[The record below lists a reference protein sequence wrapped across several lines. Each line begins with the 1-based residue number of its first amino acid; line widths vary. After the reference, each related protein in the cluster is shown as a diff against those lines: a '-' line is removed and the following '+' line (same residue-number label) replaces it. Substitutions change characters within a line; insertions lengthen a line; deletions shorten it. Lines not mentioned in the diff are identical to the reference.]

1 MINLTL
7 VVNEKVLLTIH
18 PHNFAGATSE
28 VKDATWTVLSGSSTV
43 TPSAD
48 GMSAVIAAPSSVGT
62 SLILVGANTNLSSS
76 VNTGSVN
83 TGSFN
88 TGSVNTGS
96 VNTSSFSAGAAWDY
110 TQHSKKSNK
119 KHDKHASTFSAPTVS
134 WWNDTNWSQHDKNA
148 YAIHS
153 SSASDRFT
161 LDKMENTDGIIYNHI
176 TVNVVA
182 KRVDKTHGQSTNLG
196 LTAGS
201 PEHGV

>member
-83 TGSFN
+83 TG
-88 TGSVNTGS
+88 
-96 VNTSSFSAGAAWDY
+96 SFSAGAAWDY